1 MERNKSCINWAEQK
15 ATVNSEE
22 KVKQIQDLLW
32 EEISFYTFV

>member
-1 MERNKSCINWAEQK
+1 MERYNSCINRAEQK